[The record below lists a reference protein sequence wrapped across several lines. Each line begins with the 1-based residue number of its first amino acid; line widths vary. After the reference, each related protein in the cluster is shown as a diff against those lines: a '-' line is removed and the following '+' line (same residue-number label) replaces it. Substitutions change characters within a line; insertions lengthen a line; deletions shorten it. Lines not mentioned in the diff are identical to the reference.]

1 MATGIEGVGEAV
13 TGGMIARAVEPG
25 RGEAADDGHTHESVC
40 LNCATALAGP
50 YCHACGQKAHVHR
63 TLTAFFH
70 DLVHAVLHVEGK
82 IWRTL
87 PMLAFRP
94 GQLTRR
100 YIDGERARF
109 VSPMALFLFSVFLM
123 FAVFSTVGGPVSTTG
138 SNPAANEM
146 LSDFER
152 ETLALLER
160 RSGLERQRR
169 TLVEGGLPTAAV
181 DAQLAEVR
189 GEIAA
194 MDTAGRIVAPV
205 ARQQRAKQEDAR
217 DQRRQVRGPPSL
229 VLNENNVDTGWARLD
244 RAILKASDNPTL
256 FMYKVQTNAYK
267 FSWALIPISVPFVWL
282 LFFWRRRFK
291 VYDHTVFVTYSLAFM
306 TLLMV
311 LLSLLLPVVRTDV
324 VAGFALLFIPPVHM
338 YKQLKGTYELGRFR
352 ALWRTVVL
360 LWFASIA
367 ATLFFL
373 MLLTLGALG

>member
-1 MATGIEGVGEAV
+1 MVTGIEGVGEAV

-25 RGEAADDGHTHESVC
+25 SGEADDGHTHEQNC
-40 LNCATALAGP
+40 LNCGALLTGP
-50 YCHACGQKAHVHR
+50 YCQACGQKAHIHR

-70 DLVHAVLHVEGK
+70 DLVHGVLHVEGK

-94 GQLTRR
+94 GQLSRR

-123 FAVFSTVGGPVSTTG
+123 FAVFSTVGGPVETTG
-138 SNPAANEM
+138 SNPVATEM
-146 LSDFER
+146 MSDFER
-152 ETLALLER
+152 ETVALLER
-160 RSGLERQRR
+160 RTALEQQRR
-169 TLVEGGLPTAAV
+169 SFAERRLPTAAI
-181 DAQLAEVR
+181 DAQLAEIGR
-189 GEIAA
+189 DIAA
-194 MDTAGRIVAPV
+194 LDTMGRVVAPV
-205 ARQQRAKQEDAR
+205 AGQQKAAPR
-217 DQRRQVRGPPSL
+217 DTRDERRRIRGSPAL

-244 RAILKASDNPTL
+244 GAILKASENPTL

-282 LFFWRRRFK
+282 MFFWRRRFK

-306 TLLMV
+306 TLLTV
-311 LLSLLLPVVRTDV
+311 LLSLLLPIVRTEV
-324 VAGFALLFIPPVHM
+324 VAGLALTLIPPIHM

-352 ALWRTVVL
+352 ALWRTVL
-360 LWFASIA
+360 LVWFAFIS

>member
-1 MATGIEGVGEAV
+1 MVSGIEGVGEAV

-25 RGEAADDGHTHESVC
+25 SGEADEGHTHEQNC
-40 LNCATALAGP
+40 LNCGAALTGP
-50 YCHACGQKAHVHR
+50 YCWNCGQKAHIHR

-70 DLVHAVLHVEGK
+70 DLVHGVLHVEGK

-94 GQLTRR
+94 GELTRR

-123 FAVFSTVGGPVSTTG
+123 FAVFSTVGGPVATTG
-138 SNPAANEM
+138 SNPVANEM

-152 ETLALLER
+152 ETLALRER

-181 DAQLAEVR
+181 DAQIAEVR

-205 ARQQRAKQEDAR
+205 AGQQGAKQEDVR
-217 DQRRQVRGPPSL
+217 DERRQVRGPPSQ

-282 LFFWRRRFK
+282 LFFWRRRLK

-306 TLLMV
+306 TLLTV
-311 LLSLLLPVVRTDV
+311 LLSLLLPVVRTDA